1 MASLLW
7 HLMVQPR
14 ASGSLGCSV
23 LLLLSAPP
31 LGQAMG
37 ERMLVATRLESA
49 AGSPSSTVGAL
60 TFSGCDAAHALFG
73 GHSPLGE
80 GVRVQKT
87 TDPSRALVNVPGAV
101 STSTTNFST
110 LSRGHI
116 EHVETAGA
124 GGAPLPASNT
134 EPLAAQQRQTSS
146 STLPAVGGSAI
157 FCATPRTETSTVA
170 IEARALCSWLG
181 GGGGGATPNAR
192 STHRPA
198 LGAEDFSRW
207 AAPKLQSRI

>member
-1 MASLLW
+1 
-7 HLMVQPR
+7 MVQPW
-14 ASGSLGCSV
+14 ASGSLGWSV

-49 AGSPSSTVGAL
+49 TGI
-60 TFSGCDAAHALFG
+60 
-73 GHSPLGE
+73 
-80 GVRVQKT
+80 
-87 TDPSRALVNVPGAV
+87 
-101 STSTTNFST
+101 STS
-110 LSRGHI
+110 SRGCGRI

-170 IEARALCSWLG
+170 VEARALCSSLG

-198 LGAEDFSRW
+198 LGAEDSSRW